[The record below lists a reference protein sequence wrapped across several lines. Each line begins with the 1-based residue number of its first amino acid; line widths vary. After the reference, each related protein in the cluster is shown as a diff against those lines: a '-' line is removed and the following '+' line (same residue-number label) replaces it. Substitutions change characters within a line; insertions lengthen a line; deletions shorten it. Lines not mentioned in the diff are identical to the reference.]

1 MLENY
6 PGSNLW
12 RLLRENACRGRAA
25 DDDGMLVKLKAG
37 KLFADVKF
45 SSDKSSCKKFR
56 QIIIPHVCKT
66 IKVTGDIALLNV
78 IVLSYSVHV
87 NNVNKKLTYFP

>member
-12 RLLRENACRGRAA
+12 RLLRENACPGRAA

-37 KLFADVKF
+37 KLFADVKDQTNVWTNYN
-45 SSDKSSCKKFR
+45 SSR
-56 QIIIPHVCKT
+56 LQ
-66 IKVTGDIALLNV
+66 
-78 IVLSYSVHV
+78 
-87 NNVNKKLTYFP
+87 NN

>member
-12 RLLRENACRGRAA
+12 RLLRENACRGQAA

-37 KLFADVKF
+37 KLFADVKDQTNVADVK
-45 SSDKSSCKKFR
+45 SLDK
-56 QIIIPHVCKT
+56 
-66 IKVTGDIALLNV
+66 L
-78 IVLSYSVHV
+78 
-87 NNVNKKLTYFP
+87 